1 MFVIDR
7 ALRFPQCHGMLTH
20 DQIVAELRAQIA
32 QRRFTQKSLSDH
44 LRIAPARVTEV
55 LKGERRI
62 QQSEMPAVAKWLGL
76 SESDDA
82 VAPSILEGAMPVAS
96 IPLLGEVPA
105 GPWREAIRTSHHFIP
120 APQPGMPKS
129 AYALTVSGD
138 SMDKIVQDGATIII
152 DPEDRDL
159 FDKWLYVVRND
170 DGEVTFK
177 QYRENPARLVPC
189 SKNPAHQI
197 TSVSDRDFAIIGR
210 VILITMRP
218 DQAALD

>member
-1 MFVIDR
+1 MFVIDQL
-7 ALRFPQCHGMLTH
+7 LRFPQYHWVLTH
-20 DQIVAELRAQIA
+20 DQILAELRVQVAS
-32 QRRFTQKSLSDH
+32 RKFTQKSLSDH

-62 QQSEMPAVAKWLGL
+62 QQDEMPKVAEWLGM
-76 SESDDA
+76 SEISVEEA
-82 VAPSILEGAMPVAS
+82 HILEGAIPITS
-96 IPLLGEVPA
+96 IPLLGEVPG
-105 GPWREAIRTSHHFIP
+105 GPWREAVHSCHNYIP
-120 APQPGMPKS
+120 APQPGIPKS
-129 AYALTVSGD
+129 AYALKVSGD
-138 SMDKIVQDGATIII
+138 SMDKVVRDGATIII

-189 SKNPAHQI
+189 SKNPDHKI
-197 TSVSDRDFAIIGR
+197 TPVSDRDYDIIGR
-210 VILITMRP
+210 VILITMSP